1 MVHFHL
7 MKNESECFDED
18 CRLWF
23 EEEYS
28 CNMPLVDSKYE
39 ALKKVFDYDTPIYIC
54 LVNLGRTWTSIQEAF
69 GLPGWVCAFSFE
81 NKVVIKTPDLWQDKN
96 IGTFEET
103 LVHEMVHCFI
113 AGACQKPMPLWLV
126 EALAIYMSGQGKYYR
141 QICTKGVQMDELGYE
156 SPSLYDLSISRLN
169 EILKVKDIGHILQ
182 AYISGGVEGET
193 KYSKS
198 GGNRY

>member
-7 MKNESECFDED
+7 MKNESDCFDKE
-18 CRLWF
+18 CRLWL
-23 EEEYS
+23 EEEYF
-28 CNMPLVDSKYE
+28 CNIALVDSKYE
-39 ALKKVFDYDTPIYIC
+39 ALKKDFRYHTPIYIC
-54 LVNLGRTWTSIQEAF
+54 LVKQRPTWTSIQEAF
-69 GLPGWVCAFSFE
+69 DLPGWVCAFSFE
-81 NKVVIKTPDLWQDKN
+81 NKVVIKTPDLWQNKN

-126 EALAIYMSGQGKYYR
+126 EALAIYMSGQGKYYS
-141 QICTKGVQMDELGYE
+141 QICTQGVPMEELGYE
-156 SPSLYDLSISRLN
+156 SPSFYDLSISRLN
-169 EILKVKDIGHILQ
+169 EILKVKDIGHILK
-182 AYISGGVEGET
+182 AYITGGVEGET